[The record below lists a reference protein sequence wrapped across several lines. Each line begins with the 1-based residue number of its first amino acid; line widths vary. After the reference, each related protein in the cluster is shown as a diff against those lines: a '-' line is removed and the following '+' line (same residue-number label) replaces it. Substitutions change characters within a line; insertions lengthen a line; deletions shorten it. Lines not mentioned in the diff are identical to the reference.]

1 MEPLKRRGF
10 LRASLG
16 GVAWLAAA
24 QLAAASDPRR
34 PVPGRRPEGKALI
47 VLWLGGGPSQLE
59 TFDPKPGAPIGG
71 PTRAI
76 ATAAPGISIASGL
89 PLLAARMADVSL
101 VRSVVSK
108 EGDHER
114 GTFLLK
120 TGQSPS
126 PAVAHPALG
135 AICAAEA
142 SRKGD
147 IPSYVSLLGSDN
159 LGSDKASRGGYLG
172 EAFDAF
178 RVGDP
183 RDRIAD
189 VTSSVDEPR
198 RQRRLEDAAIIDRS
212 AAAQGALGHTQR
224 AFREQTERAL
234 QLMVSPDLAAF
245 RVDEEP
251 IVVQR
256 AYGDTP
262 FGRGCLAARRLVE
275 IGVRCVEVALEGW
288 DTHIDN
294 FTGTAEKTAELDPAF
309 AALLAD
315 LRERDLLGSTLV
327 LCTGEFGRT
336 PSINAAGGR
345 DHWTQGFSLALAG
358 GGIRGGQAI
367 GETSP
372 EGAPE
377 PKDPCSVADVHATIL
392 TAMGIDPEKVID
404 TPIGRP
410 IRLSDGKPMKQLL
423 A

>member
-34 PVPGRRPEGKALI
+34 PSPRDPRHGKALI

-59 TFDPKPGAPIGG
+59 TFDPKPGAPVGG

-76 ATAAPGISIASGL
+76 PTAAPGISIAAGL

-135 AICAAEA
+135 AICASEA
-142 SRKGD
+142 PRPGEL
-147 IPSYVSLLGSDN
+147 PSYVSILGGDTLGSDR
-159 LGSDKASRGGYLG
+159 ASRGGYLG
-172 EAFDAF
+172 EVFDAF

-189 VTSSVDEPR
+189 VESPVDEPR
-198 RQRRLEDAAIIDRS
+198 RLRRLEDAAIIEQS
-212 AAAQGALGHTQR
+212 TAARAALGHTQR
-224 AFREQTERAL
+224 AFREQTDRAL
-234 QLMVSPDLAAF
+234 SLMASPDLAAF
-245 RVDEEP
+245 RVDDEP
-251 IVVQR
+251 ARVRQ
-256 AYGDTP
+256 AYGETP

-275 IGVRCVEVALEGW
+275 IGVRCVEVALSGW
-288 DTHIDN
+288 DTHVDN
-294 FTGTAEKTAELDPAF
+294 FAATAEKTAELDPAF

-315 LRERDLLGSTLV
+315 LRERDLLGSTVV

-336 PSINAAGGR
+336 PIINPAGGR

-358 GGIRGGQAI
+358 GGIRGGQVI

-377 PKDPCSVADVHATIL
+377 PRDPRSVADVHATIL
-392 TAMGIDPEKVID
+392 TAMGVDPQKVID

-410 IRLSDGKPMKQLL
+410 VRLSDGTPMKQLL